1 MHVIHHAM
9 LIAGGVGVRHI
20 ARGAG
25 KPATPMLHDVQAVGM
40 VGHHMRQFAVQLA
53 AGHVVDDLRAMFER
67 GQRHRSARGVDGQ
80 HRPFGNQR
88 VHSAQHTG
96 LLVGFADAFG
106 SRTGGFRSDVDDVG
120 TGFHHRLAMGFGRLR
135 SKPEA
140 AVGEGILRDVEHAHH
155 QRALAIMNRLHINR
169 HRFSSFIHS
178 VLPFGSVRFRPV
190 KRTYE

>member
-1 MHVIHHAM
+1 
-9 LIAGGVGVRHI
+9 
-20 ARGAG
+20 
-25 KPATPMLHDVQAVGM
+25 
-40 VGHHMRQFAVQLA
+40 MRQFAVQLA

-120 TGFHHRLAMGFGRLR
+120 
-135 SKPEA
+135 SPW
-140 AVGEGILRDVEHAHH
+140 
-155 QRALAIMNRLHINR
+155 ALAASGASQRPPSEKESSVMLSTPITNVRRL
-169 HRFSSFIHS
+169 S
-178 VLPFGSVRFRPV
+178 
-190 KRTYE
+190 

>member
-9 LIAGGVGVRHI
+9 LVAGGVGVRHI

-53 AGHVVDDLRAMFER
+53 ARHVVMICAPCS
-67 GQRHRSARGVDGQ
+67 SAANATEARVVSMDSTA
-80 HRPFGNQR
+80 FGNQR

-120 TGFHHRLAMGFGRLR
+120 TGFIIA
-135 SKPEA
+135 SPW
-140 AVGEGILRDVEHAHH
+140 
-155 QRALAIMNRLHINR
+155 ALAASGASQRPPSEKE
-169 HRFSSFIHS
+169 SSVMLSTPITN
-178 VLPFGSVRFRPV
+178 VRWLS
-190 KRTYE
+190 